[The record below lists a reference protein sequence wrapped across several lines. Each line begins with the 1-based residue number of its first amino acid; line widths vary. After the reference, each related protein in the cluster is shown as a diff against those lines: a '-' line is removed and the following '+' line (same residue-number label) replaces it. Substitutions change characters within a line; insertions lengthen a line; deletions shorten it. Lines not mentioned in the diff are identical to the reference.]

1 MMMGSPEASTFDI
14 PKKRSGFY
22 RCWNDA
28 GNPDQIKLRPIE
40 LQRFDGLM
48 LSPDELTRF
57 ARHIVLRH
65 IGGPGQQRL
74 RAARVLVV
82 GAGGLGSPLLLYL
95 AAAGV
100 GTLGIVDDDVVS
112 LSNLQRQ
119 VIHTTAMLDRNKI
132 ESAEQA
138 IQGLDPA
145 VNVTP
150 HRLRLDAAN
159 VAALIADYD
168 VIADGSDN
176 FDTRYTLAD
185 ACAIAKKPLVT
196 AAVNEMHGSLTTLMP
211 FETRADGSKN
221 PHYRDL
227 YPEKP
232 PAGTIPTCSEAGVLG
247 ALCGVMG
254 SLQAIEVIR
263 QITPFGTPLVG
274 KILMVDA
281 LDMRF
286 ETFEY

>member
-1 MMMGSPEASTFDI
+1 
-14 PKKRSGFY
+14 
-22 RCWNDA
+22 
-28 GNPDQIKLRPIE
+28 
-40 LQRFDGLM
+40 M

-74 RAARVLVV
+74 RAAKVLVI

-100 GTLGIVDDDVVS
+100 GTLGIVDDDEVS

-119 VIHTTAMLDRNKI
+119 VIHTTAMLDQPKVV
-132 ESAEQA
+132 SAERTVLA
-138 IQGLDPA
+138 LDPA
-145 VNVTP
+145 VKVVAHP
-150 HRLRLDAAN
+150 VRLDTGN
-159 VAALIADYD
+159 VAGLIAGYD
-168 VIADGSDN
+168 VVADGSDN

-196 AAVNEMHGSLTTLMP
+196 AAVNEMHGSLTTLRP

-286 ETFEY
+286 ETFQY

>member
-1 MMMGSPEASTFDI
+1 
-14 PKKRSGFY
+14 
-22 RCWNDA
+22 
-28 GNPDQIKLRPIE
+28 
-40 LQRFDGLM
+40 M

-74 RAARVLVV
+74 RQARVLVV

-95 AAAGV
+95 AAAGL
-100 GTLGIVDDDVVS
+100 GTLGIVDDDRVS

-119 VIHTTAMLDRNKI
+119 IIHRLADLDRAKA
-132 ESAEQA
+132 ESAGAA
-138 IQGLDPA
+138 IHALDPA
-145 VNVTP
+145 INV
-150 HRLRLDAAN
+150 RLHPFRLGEEN
-159 VAALIADYD
+159 VADLIRDYD

-176 FDTRYTLAD
+176 FDTRYALAD
-185 ACAIAKKPLVT
+185 ACAEARKPLVT
-196 AAVNEMHGSLTTLMP
+196 AAVNEMHGSLTVLRP
-211 FETRADGSKN
+211 FENTADGRKN

-227 YPEKP
+227 FPEKP
-232 PAGTIPTCSEAGVLG
+232 APGVIPTCSEAGVLG

-274 KILMVDA
+274 RILMVDA

>member
-1 MMMGSPEASTFDI
+1 
-14 PKKRSGFY
+14 
-22 RCWNDA
+22 
-28 GNPDQIKLRPIE
+28 
-40 LQRFDGLM
+40 M

-74 RAARVLVV
+74 RAAKVLVI

-100 GTLGIVDDDVVS
+100 GTLGIVDDDTVS

-119 VIHTTAMLDRNKI
+119 VIHAAEDIGRAKV
-132 ESAEQA
+132 ESANEA
-138 IQGLDPA
+138 IRALDPA
-145 VNVTP
+145 IRVVPHAMRLTP
-150 HRLRLDAAN
+150 DN
-159 VAALIADYD
+159 VAGLIADYD

-196 AAVNEMHGSLTTLMP
+196 AAVNEMHGSLTTLRP
-211 FETRADGSKN
+211 FEARADGSPS

-232 PAGTIPTCSEAGVLG
+232 PAGAIPTCSEAGVLG

-274 KILMVDA
+274 KIMMVDA

>member
-1 MMMGSPEASTFDI
+1 
-14 PKKRSGFY
+14 
-22 RCWNDA
+22 
-28 GNPDQIKLRPIE
+28 
-40 LQRFDGLM
+40 M
-48 LSPDELTRF
+48 LSSDELTRF
-57 ARHIVLRH
+57 ARHVVLRH

-100 GTLGIVDDDVVS
+100 GALGIVDDDKVS

-119 VIHTTAMLDRNKI
+119 VIHRTGDIGRPKV
-132 ESAEQA
+132 ESAAEA
-138 IQGLDPA
+138 VSALDPGIA
-145 VNVTP
+145 VKT
-150 HRLRLDAAN
+150 HLTRLSETNAEAIL
-159 VAALIADYD
+159 VDYD

-176 FDTRYTLAD
+176 FDTRYLLAD
-185 ACAIAKKPLVT
+185 FCERLKKPLVHG
-196 AAVNEMHGSLTTLMP
+196 AVNEFHGALTVLRP
-211 FETRADGSKN
+211 WETGAENALN
-221 PHYRDL
+221 PRYSDL

-232 PAGTIPTCSEAGVLG
+232 PPGLVPTCAEAGVLG
-247 ALCGVMG
+247 ALVGLVG

-274 KILMVDA
+274 KLLMIDA

-286 ETFEY
+286 ETITYARG

>member
-1 MMMGSPEASTFDI
+1 M
-14 PKKRSGFY
+14 
-22 RCWNDA
+22 N
-28 GNPDQIKLRPIE
+28 KLSS
-40 LQRFDGLM
+40 D
-48 LSPDELTRF
+48 DLTRF

-100 GTLGIVDDDVVS
+100 GTLGIVDDDAVS

-119 VIHTTAMLDRNKI
+119 VIHRTEDIGRPKVERAR
-132 ESAEQA
+132 EA
-138 IQGLDPA
+138 IGALDPG
-145 VNVTP
+145 VVVEVHP
-150 HRLRLDAAN
+150 FRLNTKNASM
-159 VAALIADYD
+159 LIEHYD
-168 VIADGSDN
+168 VVADGSDN
-176 FDTRYTLAD
+176 FDTRYLLAE
-185 ACAIAKKPLVT
+185 ACETARKPLVH
-196 AAVNEMHGSLTTLMP
+196 AAVNEFSGAITVLKP
-211 FETRADGSKN
+211 YETGPDGALN
-221 PHYRDL
+221 PRYTDL

-232 PAGTIPTCSEAGVLG
+232 PEDAIPTCSQAGVLG
-247 ALCGVMG
+247 ALVGMIG

-274 KILMVDA
+274 KLLMVDA

-286 ETFEY
+286 ETIEYSR

>member
-1 MMMGSPEASTFDI
+1 
-14 PKKRSGFY
+14 
-22 RCWNDA
+22 
-28 GNPDQIKLRPIE
+28 
-40 LQRFDGLM
+40 M

-74 RAARVLVV
+74 RAARVLVI

-100 GTLGIVDDDVVS
+100 GTIGIVDDDRVS

-119 VIHTTAMLDRNKI
+119 VIHAANSIDRPKTG
-132 ESAEQA
+132 SAA
-138 IQGLDPA
+138 AALCALDPGIRVIEYA
-145 VNVTP
+145 
-150 HRLRLDAAN
+150 LRITTENAGEI
-159 VAALIADYD
+159 IAGYD

-176 FDTRYTLAD
+176 FDTRYLLAD
-185 ACAIAKKPLVT
+185 TCAAAGKPLVT
-196 AAVNEMHGSLTTLMP
+196 AAVNEMHGSLTTLRP
-211 FETRADGSKN
+211 FDLRADGRPN
-221 PHYRDL
+221 PGYRDL

-232 PAGTIPTCSEAGVLG
+232 PAGAIPTCSEAGVLG
-247 ALCGVMG
+247 ALCGVVG
-254 SLQAIEVIR
+254 SLQAVEVIR

-274 KILMVDA
+274 KILMIDA

-286 ETFEY
+286 ETFDY